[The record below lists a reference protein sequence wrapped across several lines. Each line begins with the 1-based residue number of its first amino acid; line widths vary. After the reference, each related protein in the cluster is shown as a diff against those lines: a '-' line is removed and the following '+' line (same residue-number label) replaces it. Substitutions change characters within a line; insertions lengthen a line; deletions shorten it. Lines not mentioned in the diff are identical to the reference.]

1 MTLVNLNSSSD
12 RQKAGKNTLEKGTNF
27 CCITVR
33 SLPGSTKKI
42 KEFMKKNF
50 EFVFLLTK
58 GVAFATF
65 AS

>member
-1 MTLVNLNSSSD
+1 MTLVNLNSSRPTKSEAE
-12 RQKAGKNTLEKGTNF
+12 KYVGKRDQFLLYYCE
-27 CCITVR
+27 V
-33 SLPGSTKKI
+33 LPSRTKKI

>member
-1 MTLVNLNSSSD
+1 MTLVNLNSSRPTKSW
-12 RQKAGKNTLEKGTNF
+12 KKYVGKRDQFLLYYCE
-27 CCITVR
+27 V
-33 SLPGSTKKI
+33 LPSRTKKI